1 MGVGERVYWA
11 AMTRQ
16 GRGNVEMDDQI
27 NIPLFID
34 INRKFSSLAR
44 RSSGNHISLKRGQK
58 GAPSMERLREY
69 SAPGQIA
76 VNLNRENNIF
86 SNLNCSGDMSNTHT
100 LCPWQVNNTNKR

>member
-16 GRGNVEMDDQI
+16 GRGNVEMDDQNKHTAI
-27 NIPLFID
+27 YRHQPEVQFFGAQITQEPTLFKMQTKRSDEYGTPL
-34 INRKFSSLAR
+34 
-44 RSSGNHISLKRGQK
+44 
-58 GAPSMERLREY
+58 EY

-86 SNLNCSGDMSNTHT
+86 SNLNCNGDMSNTHT
-100 LCPWQVNNTNKR
+100 LPLASEQHEQER